1 METYG
6 TISFHEACARLEEL
20 RDTSWGDLWA
30 KAQRA
35 FLYAEADYVM
45 RDGGIWYLPGGGTIE
60 TRLPIMACLHVAE
73 QREALDAVRAAYK
86 AGIAEA
92 IQFVEARKPL
102 KDVAEWGEL
111 NEALWEYFINGEVD
125 FSKLKGMHIA
135 ELGLMGARFAMA
147 IEEWNKETKR

>member
-1 METYG
+1 MNTYG
-6 TISFHEACARLEEL
+6 TISFHEACAMMEQM
-20 RDTSWGDLWA
+20 RDTPWGDLWA

-45 RDGGIWYLPGGGTIE
+45 RDGGIWYLPGGTNE
-60 TRLPIMACLHVAE
+60 TRLPVMACLHVAE
-73 QREALDAVRAAYK
+73 QREALDAVRAAYN

-102 KDVAEWGEL
+102 KDEAEWGEL

-125 FSKLKGMHIA
+125 FSRLKGMCIV
-135 ELGLMGARFAMA
+135 GLKSMGVRFEMA
-147 IEEWNKETKR
+147 TEEWEKKANQ